1 MGNYYNWH
9 EKDETTEDWRDRVYK
24 ERHELELR
32 IQKLN
37 QFLRSIKKRR
47 PNEPEFDGFE
57 LKLLMEQL
65 RCMEAYHDALTDRIF
80 NFEVFDEAE

>member
-1 MGNYYNWH
+1 MTEWVPFNH
-9 EKDETTEDWRDRVYK
+9 ESSPDDWRERVHK
-24 ERHELELR
+24 ERHELEIK

-37 QFLRSIKKRR
+37 QFLREIQKRKAGQ
-47 PNEPEFDGFE
+47 PEFDGFE

-80 NFEVFDEAE
+80 NFEVFDDIN